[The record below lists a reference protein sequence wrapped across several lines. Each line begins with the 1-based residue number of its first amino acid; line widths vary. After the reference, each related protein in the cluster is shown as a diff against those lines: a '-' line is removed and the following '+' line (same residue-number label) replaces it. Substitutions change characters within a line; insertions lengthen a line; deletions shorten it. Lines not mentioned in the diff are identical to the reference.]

1 MKRICT
7 LFFLLLIASSGL
19 FSQNVAPMTLQDC
32 IKIALENNSTLRMAE
47 QRLESAG
54 ADVTTATS
62 EVLPRVN
69 TSFSSGMRY
78 SGASVY
84 KSVVLK
90 LDPVTQQPVVDPS
103 TGSPIYEQITI
114 NQKSSEFK
122 SHSINASLYQSLF
135 DLGSI
140 YGIKAAKVNKQATEH
155 SVKNTR
161 LSVILSVQEAYY
173 ELLKAIRLN
182 EVYQEAVKQAEEE
195 VSRAQARVDIG
206 ISSQAEVLQARVNLG
221 SQRTSLLNQ
230 ENIVEMAKAN
240 LNNAMAR
247 DTNLP
252 VEVNEDKT
260 EPIFPNITFEDAAR
274 TSIQNNQTLK
284 ALDLDVKTSYYNI
297 KAAQTRYLPTIGGS
311 VSYNRNNDDIT
322 RVYSSNLD
330 QDFSASIG
338 ASLSLNVFN
347 GFADKAGVQKA
358 TINNRIA
365 QETFNEQKRTVLAS
379 VKQYFLQM
387 EAYKDIIDI
396 NKQNIEAAQENLRL
410 QLEKRRV
417 GSGTELEVTQAQTE
431 LTRAK
436 ANHVSAEYNAKIAK
450 AQLESVMGVE
460 PDIK

>member
-1 MKRICT
+1 MKRMCT
-7 LFFLLLIASSGL
+7 LFIILLISSSGL
-19 FSQNVAPMTLQDC
+19 WSQTDTPLTLQDC
-32 IKIALENNSTLRMAE
+32 IKIALENNSTLRIAE
-47 QRLESAG
+47 QRLASAET
-54 ADVTTATS
+54 DVTTATADI
-62 EVLPRVN
+62 LPRLN

-90 LDPVTQQPVVDPS
+90 LDPISQQPVVDPA

-114 NQKSSEFK
+114 NQKSSQSK
-122 SHSINASLYQSLF
+122 SHSASASLSQNLF

-140 YGIKAAKVNKQATEH
+140 YGIKAANVNKLSSQYT
-155 SVKNTR
+155 VKNTR
-161 LSVILSVQEAYY
+161 LSVILSVKEAYY

-221 SQRTSLLNQ
+221 SQRTALINQ
-230 ENIVEMAKAN
+230 ENTVEMTKAN

-247 DTNLP
+247 DASLP
-252 VEVNEDKT
+252 VEINEDKT
-260 EPIFPNITFEDAAR
+260 EPIFPNITFADAAR
-274 TSIQNNQTLK
+274 TSLENNQALK
-284 ALDLDVKTSYYNI
+284 ALNLDVKTSYYNI
-297 KAAQTRYLPTIGGS
+297 KAAQTRYLPTIGGY
-311 VSYNRNNDDIT
+311 VSYNRNNDDIG
-322 RVYSSNLD
+322 RVYSSDLD

-338 ASLSLNVFN
+338 ASMSLNVFN

-365 QETFNEQKRTVLAS
+365 QENYDEQKRNMLAN
-379 VKQYFLQM
+379 VKQYFLQL

-396 NKQNIEAAQENLRL
+396 NKQNIAAAEENLRL

-436 ANHVSAEYNAKIAK
+436 SNHVSAEYNAKIAK
-450 AQLESVMGVE
+450 AQLEQVMGVE
-460 PDIK
+460 PDNK